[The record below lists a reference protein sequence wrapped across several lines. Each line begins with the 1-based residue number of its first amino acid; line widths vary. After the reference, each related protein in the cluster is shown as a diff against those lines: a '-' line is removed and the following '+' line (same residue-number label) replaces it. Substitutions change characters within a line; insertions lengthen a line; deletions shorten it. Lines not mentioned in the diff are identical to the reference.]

1 MNVKKALIELMER
14 KPELTGS
21 AIARAI
27 GRSPAVISQYLNDG
41 YPGDVVKL
49 TGLLGDFIRR
59 VEEKERSARV
69 VMPFVP
75 TATARKV
82 TETVRLAHIEGE
94 ITVVYGEAGLGK
106 TVALKQYAKEHADAV
121 LIEVDPGYTA
131 KVLLEDLCS
140 KLSVNVRGN
149 LHELLEA
156 VINKLQDSGRL
167 IIIDEAELLPY
178 RALEVLR
185 RIHDKTGIGIV
196 LAGMP
201 RLIANLRGKRGEFV
215 QLYSRI
221 AFALNLGNRL
231 PELDVFSIAGS
242 VDLDTRDPDEV
253 NKALNEVSNGNTR
266 RLSKLLKGVVHLSRI
281 NNKPVTPA
289 MVREFGQMLIH

>member
-1 MNVKKALIELMER
+1 MNIKKALIELMER

-131 KVLLEDLCS
+131 KVLLEDLCG

>member
-1 MNVKKALIELMER
+1 MNVKQALLELMQR

-21 AIARAI
+21 SIARAI
-27 GRSPAVISQYLNDG
+27 GRSPATVSQYLNDC
-41 YPGDVVKL
+41 YPGDVVKM
-49 TGLLGDFIRR
+49 TGLIGDFIRR
-59 VEEKERSARV
+59 IDEKERSARI

-106 TVALKQYAKEHADAV
+106 TVALKQYAKDHSDAV

-201 RLIANLRGKRGEFV
+201 RLLHNLRGKRGEFV

-253 NKALNEVSNGNTR
+253 NKALYEVSNGNTR
-266 RLSKLLKGVVHLSRI
+266 RLSKLLKGVARLSRI

-289 MVREFGQMLIH
+289 MVREFGQMLIQ

>member
-1 MNVKKALIELMER
+1 MNVKQALLELMQR

-27 GRSPAVISQYLNDG
+27 GYSPAVISQYLKDG

-49 TGLLGDFIRR
+49 TTLIGDFIRR
-59 VEEKERSARV
+59 IDEKERSARI

-75 TATARKV
+75 TATARKI

-106 TVALKQYAKEHADAV
+106 TIALKQYSKDHSDAV

-253 NKALNEVSNGNTR
+253 NKALYEVSNGNTR

-281 NNKPVTPA
+281 NAKPVTPA
-289 MVREFGQMLIH
+289 MVREFGKMLIQ

>member
-1 MNVKKALIELMER
+1 MNVKQALLELMQR

-21 AIARAI
+21 SIARAI
-27 GRSPAVISQYLNDG
+27 GRSPATVSQYLNDC
-41 YPGDVVKL
+41 YPGDVVKM
-49 TGLLGDFIRR
+49 TGLIGDFIRR
-59 VEEKERSARV
+59 IDEKERSARI

-106 TVALKQYAKEHADAV
+106 TVALKQYEKDHSDAV

-131 KVLLEDLCS
+131 KVLLEDLCG

-156 VINKLQDSGRL
+156 IINKLQSSGRL

-231 PELDVFSIAGS
+231 PEQDVFSIAGS
-242 VDLDTRDPDEV
+242 IDLDTREPEEV

-266 RLSKLLKGVVHLSRI
+266 RLSKLLKGVTHLSRI

>member
-131 KVLLEDLCS
+131 KVLLEDLCG

-178 RALEVLR
+178 RALEVIR

>member
-1 MNVKKALIELMER
+1 MNVRQALIELMKR

-27 GRSPAVISQYLNDG
+27 GCSPAVISQYLNDG

-49 TGLLGDFIRR
+49 TGRLGDFIRR

-69 VMPFVP
+69 VIPFVP
-75 TATARKV
+75 TTTARKV
-82 TETVRLAHIEGE
+82 IETVRLSHIDGE

-106 TVALKQYAKEHADAV
+106 TIALKQYAKDHSDAV

-131 KVLLEDLCS
+131 KVLLEEICA

-167 IIIDEAELLPY
+167 LIIDEAELLPY

-201 RLIANLRGKRGEFV
+201 RLLTNLKGKRGEFV

-221 AFALNLGNRL
+221 AFALNLGNSL
-231 PELDVFSIAGS
+231 PEQDVFSIAGS
-242 VDLDTRDPDEV
+242 VDLDTRDPEEV
-253 NKALNEVSNGNTR
+253 NKALSEVSKGNTR
-266 RLSKLLKGVVHLSRI
+266 RLSKLLKGVAHLSRI

-289 MVREFGQMLIH
+289 MVREFGKMLIQ

>member
-1 MNVKKALIELMER
+1 MNIKKALIELMER

-82 TETVRLAHIEGE
+82 TETVRLAHIAGE

-131 KVLLEDLCS
+131 KVLLEDLCG

>member
-106 TVALKQYAKEHADAV
+106 TVALKQYAKEHTDAV

-131 KVLLEDLCS
+131 KVLLEDLCG

-156 VINKLQDSGRL
+156 IINKLQDSGRL

>member
-131 KVLLEDLCS
+131 KVLLEDLCG

>member
-1 MNVKKALIELMER
+1 MNIKKALIELMER

-106 TVALKQYAKEHADAV
+106 TVALKQYAKEHTDAV

-131 KVLLEDLCS
+131 KVLLEDLCG

-242 VDLDTRDPDEV
+242 IDLDTRDPDEV
-253 NKALNEVSNGNTR
+253 NKALYEVSNGNTR